1 MFAHFV
7 GIDQRRVRR
16 LIDDLVRFG
25 YLSVEEGCGSG
36 KKSQYKYPENGINR
50 PPSEDEKGGHS
61 TAQKSGQNRQRKEGL
76 FDAKKGAVGADT
88 LRNVHADNKRNSNG
102 RAAPT
107 ADTLTEEEQ
116 RRREETKRTEER
128 RTAGLSEQEK
138 EKRLRK
144 VYYMVL
150 APWKERGRLSDRQF
164 RDGWKAFTEVY
175 DSGAASLTVM
185 VNAVRD
191 LTAPLPDPAD
201 YLRSL

>member
-1 MFAHFV
+1 LQPLAVVTAPLLILRPTLFDNREGALVSKITVFTRLNAAASDRRLSAAHFRMVYVITQNMNGKKSQKMFAHFV

-88 LRNVHADNKRNSNG
+88 LRNVHADNNRNSNG

-107 ADTLTEEEQ
+107 ADTL
-116 RRREETKRTEER
+116 
-128 RTAGLSEQEK
+128 
-138 EKRLRK
+138 
-144 VYYMVL
+144 
-150 APWKERGRLSDRQF
+150 
-164 RDGWKAFTEVY
+164 
-175 DSGAASLTVM
+175 
-185 VNAVRD
+185 
-191 LTAPLPDPAD
+191 
-201 YLRSL
+201 